1 VCSASPA
8 QHMLSLSEHQ
18 LLPPVWWLQYDP
30 WNFTGRHDLRDHLLT
45 WHDVGAELMAPYA
58 ELRPPWER
66 DMYSQ
71 EAVFY
76 MLHGE
81 PPSGRLVS
89 AWRRTGG
96 CSLAVLAMA

>member
-1 VCSASPA
+1 
-8 QHMLSLSEHQ
+8 MLSLSEHQ

-30 WNFTGRHDLRDHLLT
+30 WDFTGRHDLRDHLLT
-45 WHDVGAELMAPYA
+45 WHDVGAELMVPYA

-89 AWRRTGG
+89 AWRGTGG